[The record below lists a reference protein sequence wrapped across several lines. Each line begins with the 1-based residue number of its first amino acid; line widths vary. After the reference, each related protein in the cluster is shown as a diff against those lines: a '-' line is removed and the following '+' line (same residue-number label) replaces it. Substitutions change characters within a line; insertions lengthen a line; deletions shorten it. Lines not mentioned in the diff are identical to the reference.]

1 MREADPAND
10 PGVVLTRLAR
20 ETEQLAKFERANF
33 SPLLRR
39 LHPAPIAVA
48 AVTLHGCFGVVLRE
62 YLGKVTILT
71 EELVRVL
78 HSANR
83 LEKALAQMTAEDAA
97 DCEDDRARAVVGDM
111 EPYEVESVVMSL
123 LKAWMD
129 DRLRISADCLLRAKE
144 TEVTLGSLVDEVKL
158 EFVELDIV
166 FVELDSQVQGGAF
179 PRVGNRVDEAVQG
192 HHRRVL

>member
-1 MREADPAND
+1 MGEADPAND

-20 ETEQLAKFERANF
+20 ETEQLAMFERTNF

-97 DCEDDRARAVVGDM
+97 DCDDDRAKAVVGDM
-111 EPYEVESVVMSL
+111 GPYEVESVVMGL

-129 DRLRISADCLLRAKE
+129 DRLRIGSDCLLRAKE
-144 TEVTLGSLVDEVKL
+144 TEVMKNTS
-158 EFVELDIV
+158 I
-166 FVELDSQVQGGAF
+166 SGG
-179 PRVGNRVDEAVQG
+179 
-192 HHRRVL
+192 